1 MWAAVAGIT
10 EPIGALIGYAVY
22 KTGHM
27 NDIAMGI
34 IMGLVSLG
42 SMRMRSCRTSAACSF
57 MRCAAAA
64 ACRVLHPLMWCSC
77 TFLAQRLQQLDT
89 YIQSMGQCLGG
100 SHQSIW
106 PYCAVAADTI
116 AAACV

>member
-10 EPIGALIGYAVY
+10 EPVGALIGYAVY

-42 SMRMRSCRTSAACSF
+42 HMRMRSCRTSAACSI
-57 MRCAAAA
+57 MRSAAAT
-64 ACRVLHPLMWCSC
+64 ACRMLHPLMWCSC
-77 TFLAQRLQQLDT
+77 TFPAQWLQQLET
-89 YIQSMGQCLGG
+89 HIFSLRGN
-100 SHQSIW
+100 
-106 PYCAVAADTI
+106 A
-116 AAACV
+116 